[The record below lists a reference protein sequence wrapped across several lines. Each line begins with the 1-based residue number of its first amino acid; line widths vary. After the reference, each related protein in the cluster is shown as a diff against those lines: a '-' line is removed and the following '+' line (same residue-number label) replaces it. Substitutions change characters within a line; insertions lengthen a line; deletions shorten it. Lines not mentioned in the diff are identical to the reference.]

1 MDSELITGLGG
12 ILAGTIGYY
21 IVNRYL
27 EKKRESLST
36 KRDQLQCV
44 YGPLEVLMKM
54 NKREFERY
62 FASGTTAEY
71 QLYIEQNVW
80 YPNNKEIR
88 RIIMEKSHLLHEI
101 PEAFL
106 ELLTHINVFLT
117 EYDMEYN
124 KKMKNLPVVTG
135 TDVYRY
141 PESIDEFIFGKADNL
156 RRELNIKG

>member
-1 MDSELITGLGG
+1 MDSELITGLAG

-36 KRDQLQCV
+36 KRDQLQRV
-44 YGPLEVLMKM
+44 YCPLEVLMKM
-54 NKREFERY
+54 NKRELKRW
-62 FASGTTAEY
+62 SDPGTTAEY
-71 QLYIEQNVW
+71 KLYMEQNVR

-88 RIIMEKSHLLHEI
+88 RIIMEKSHLLPEI

-124 KKMKNLPVVTG
+124 KKMKNLPNLTG

-141 PESIDEFIFGKADNL
+141 PESSDEFVFKKASNL
-156 RRELNIKG
+156 RRELNIK